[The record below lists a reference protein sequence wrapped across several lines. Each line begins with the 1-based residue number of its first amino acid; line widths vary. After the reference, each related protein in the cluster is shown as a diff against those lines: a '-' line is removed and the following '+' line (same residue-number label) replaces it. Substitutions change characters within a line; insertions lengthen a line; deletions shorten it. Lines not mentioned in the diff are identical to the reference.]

1 MERVFADYEPYLGR
15 LTDKLRKVGHARDG
29 DRLLQA
35 ESEKGLLE
43 VHQWVRYRYGE
54 YNVISMLPDYGAG
67 LIERLRIV
75 NGLGLAS
82 FPVLVE
88 AIEVEGGVFIVTYTP
103 GTKDR
108 DLSDDWKV
116 SDAAKRKLNEELK
129 ILLAHGYALAPR
141 ISYRQ
146 NAFGDIIIP
155 TFQLLKIEEHQDML
169 FEIYSDYRQFCP
181 EEWEAR
187 LAGLYDLEL
196 PVES

>member
-1 MERVFADYEPYLGR
+1 MERVFADYEPYLGW

-155 TFQLLKIEEHQDML
+155 TFHLLNIEEHQDML
-169 FEIYSDYRQFCP
+169 SEIYSDYRQFCP

-196 PVES
+196 PVET